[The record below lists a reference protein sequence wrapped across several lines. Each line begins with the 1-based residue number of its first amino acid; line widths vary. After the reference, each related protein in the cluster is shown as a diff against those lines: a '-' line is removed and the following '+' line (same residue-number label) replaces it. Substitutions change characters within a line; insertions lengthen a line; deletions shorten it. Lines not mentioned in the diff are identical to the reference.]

1 MQSSNIA
8 PPRDETTKSLH
19 DYFNNN
25 YYKNLIT
32 LSLILMFAIVFY
44 LIYLIIDSLIDK
56 NYHQF
61 MSIQA
66 YERYETQKLKS
77 MKSKQRAQA
86 IQAAQ
91 KGEADF
97 EGEEN
102 DESQIKRKT
111 ANRTRKIEF
120 TSWSH
125 RNLHVSFIHSLLCSL
140 WLIRIVTYR
149 NMDLFNDLLG
159 FVSWDTYLLLA
170 FSCGY
175 FLYDFYDIYANGYV
189 RIEWVV
195 CLHHAIVL
203 LTFGYHMINLIN
215 IGYTVV
221 ALFMEF
227 NSVFLHARKLLRF
240 YNFKTDSLIV
250 RANSIM
256 NILTFVIF
264 RFGVLICI
272 VLGIY
277 YDGKRVTLRYLI
289 MLSTCSFL
297 MAIINVILFKR
308 ILIKD
313 WLRNK
318 KHFTMSNN
326 INDTSNTPV
335 KSHHFI
341 EQVNLLDASH
351 RSDEQILICDSGDLN
366 NNLKQNSSLVLNMK
380 YSMQEKNASICD
392 NFNMVNKKYA

>member
-1 MQSSNIA
+1 
-8 PPRDETTKSLH
+8 
-19 DYFNNN
+19 
-25 YYKNLIT
+25 
-32 LSLILMFAIVFY
+32 MFAIVFY
-44 LIYLIIDSLIDK
+44 LIYLIIDSLMDK

-66 YERYETQKLKS
+66 YERYEAQKLKRI
-77 MKSKQRAQA
+77 KSQS
-86 IQAAQ
+86 Q
-91 KGEADF
+91 KDQEDDF
-97 EGEEN
+97 NEGVDI
-102 DESQIKRKT
+102 DESQIKRKMT
-111 ANRTRKIEF
+111 NRTRKIEF

-140 WLIRIVTYR
+140 WLIRIITYR
-149 NMDLFNDLLG
+149 KMDLFNDLLG

-203 LTFGYHMINLIN
+203 LTFGYHMMNLVN

-240 YNFKTDSLIV
+240 YGFKTNSLLV
-250 RANSIM
+250 RANSIL
-256 NILTFVIF
+256 NILTFIFF

-272 VLGIY
+272 ALGIY
-277 YDGKRVTLRYLI
+277 YDHKRVTLKYLI
-289 MLSTCSFL
+289 MLCTCSFL

-318 KHFTMSNN
+318 KHLMSNA
-326 INDTSNTPV
+326 SNTPH
-335 KSHHFI
+335 KFENYI
-341 EQVNLLDASH
+341 EQVNLLDVSNKN
-351 RSDEQILICDSGDLN
+351 DEQNMIICDRGDLN
-366 NNLKQNSSLVLNMK
+366 NNLKQNSNLVINITN
-380 YSMQEKNASICD
+380 SMQEKVASNGD